1 MIVFICI
8 GIQAYVNC
16 YFPRKFIANCHSS
29 KTMSLYGMQRIS
41 GNISYTLLEQSYMS
55 EAFDWNAF
63 HMYFISSV
71 VEYLRNMCLSV
82 MNISANI
89 SSVMIILNS
98 LIWFIVKIWQNT
110 FSMEFLFM
118 EYCCFTENIKYILW
132 KAMLCYR
139 NSPGNSEGEIFLRN
153 WKNRIIL
160 FVAIEYWKDSAS
172 IIEMFPQNR
181 PGE

>member
-8 GIQAYVNC
+8 GIQAYVNS

-118 EYCCFTENIKYILW
+118 EYCCFRIYFIFSVKSDVVLSKHSWKFWRWNFLKKLKKSYHIVCRHRIL
-132 KAMLCYR
+132 KR
-139 NSPGNSEGEIFLRN
+139 
-153 WKNRIIL
+153 
-160 FVAIEYWKDSAS
+160 
-172 IIEMFPQNR
+172 
-181 PGE
+181 